1 MKQILQNFRSG
12 ELKVQD
18 VPAPAARAGCVLVAN
33 RHSLISAGTE
43 KSTVGVA
50 QKNLVGKAMDRPD
63 LVRKVLD
70 KVKKDGLV
78 ETMKM
83 VFARLDT
90 PATLGYSCAGR
101 VIDVGRG
108 VADFRVGDLVACAG
122 QNYASHAEVV
132 SVPRNLCVKVPDGLE
147 LADAAYVTLG
157 AIALQ
162 GVRQADPRLG
172 EVVAVIGL
180 GLLGQITVQLLKAN
194 GCRVIASDL
203 DPGKLVLAR
212 EFGADEAVLP
222 DDLESACASLTVGT
236 GVDVVVLTASTK
248 DDGPVRIAG
257 EICRKKGRVVVVG
270 AVGMNIPREM
280 YYLKELELRLST
292 SYGPGRYDS
301 GYEEK
306 GNDYPYGYV
315 RWTENRNMAEFLALL
330 AAGKLNVR
338 RLTSHRFPIADGER
352 AYGLMMEGK
361 EPYLGILLDYPGM
374 EAAPERRRIE
384 LVTGAKRARL
394 GVGLIGAGNHVK
406 DMLLPPLRRVTGVEI
421 RGVCTGTGANA
432 RQLADKI
439 GAAFCTVDYREV
451 LADPEIDAVVVGTR
465 HGAHGAQV
473 AAALEAGKHVFVE
486 KPLCLTEEELVRI
499 EEIYP
504 ARAQAGQRLMVGFN
518 RRFSPHADKARA
530 FFRGRRNPLVMTYRV
545 NAGPIPATHWIQDP
559 EAGGGRILGEACH
572 FVDFMTSLTGA
583 LPVHVQARS
592 IGHHASGL
600 TDDQCAIM
608 LGFADGSVGTILYA
622 ADGDSALEKEY
633 FEAFGDGRALTL
645 RDFQLTEC
653 YAQRRCERFR
663 TRTRDKGFAAEMA
676 AFAGDI
682 LEARPPSM
690 PFEQIAA
697 VTRACLLAVKSL
709 RTGEPYD
716 L

>member
-50 QKNLVGKAMDRPD
+50 QKTLVGKAMDRPD
-63 LVRKVLD
+63 LARKVLD
-70 KVKKDGLV
+70 KVRKDGLV

-108 VADFRVGDLVACAG
+108 VPDFRVGDLVACAG

-132 SVPRNLCVKVPDGLE
+132 SIPRNLCVKVPEGLE

-172 EVVAVIGL
+172 EIVAVIGL

-194 GCRVIASDL
+194 GCRVVASDL
-203 DPGKLVLAR
+203 DPGKLALAR
-212 EFGADEAVLP
+212 EFGAEEAVLP
-222 DDLESACASLTVGT
+222 DDLEAACASITTGM
-236 GVDVVVLTASTK
+236 GVDAVILTASTK

-280 YYLKELELRLST
+280 YYVKELELRLST
-292 SYGPGRYDS
+292 SYGPGRYDLE
-301 GYEEK
+301 YEEK
-306 GNDYPYGYV
+306 GQDYPYGYV

-330 AAGKLNVR
+330 ASGQVNVR
-338 RLTSHRFPIADGER
+338 RLTSHRFPITDGER
-352 AYGLMMEGK
+352 AYALMMEGK

-374 EAAPERRRIE
+374 EAPPARRRIE
-384 LVTGAKRARL
+384 LAAGPKRQRL
-394 GVGLIGAGNHVK
+394 ALGLIGAGNHVK
-406 DMLLPPLRRVTGVEI
+406 DMLLPPLRRLPGIEV

-432 RQLADKI
+432 RQLADKL
-439 GAAFCTVDYREV
+439 GASFCTADYREV
-451 LADPEIDAVVVGTR
+451 LADPEIDGVLIGTR
-465 HGAHGAQV
+465 HGGHGAQV
-473 AAALEAGKHVFVE
+473 VAALEAGKHVFVE

-518 RRFSPHADKARA
+518 RRFSPHADKARD
-530 FFRGRRNPLVMTYRV
+530 FFRDRRNPLVMTYRV
-545 NAGPIPATHWIQDP
+545 NAGAIPATHWIQDP
-559 EAGGGRILGEACH
+559 AAGGGRILGEACH

-583 LPVHVQARS
+583 LPVHVHARAIS
-592 IGHHASGL
+592 HHASGL

-622 ADGDSALEKEY
+622 AGGDTALEKEY
-633 FEAFGDGRALTL
+633 FEAFGDGRSLTL
-645 RDFQLTEC
+645 RDYQLTEC
-653 YAQRRCERFR
+653 YAQRRRERFR

-682 LEARPPSM
+682 FEARPPSM

-709 RTGEPYD
+709 RTGEPYNF
-716 L
+716 